1 MEFYFL
7 GWVCK
12 KMKGSGVLG
21 KGKGSTNDLPPLEQ
35 EFAVIIAA
43 QQGDREAAAQ
53 LYSWFGGLLYRQVIL
68 SRLPNIEQAED
79 VLRDCFRI
87 VFERIEQ
94 FTPKDRSIF
103 FWIRR
108 IAIHLVI
115 DVYRR
120 QKKTKRIAERL
131 LAQDAVY
138 DTVGDAPPSP
148 DQGLFRKD
156 ARELIEGSFAKIN
169 PRYAA
174 ALRLRLLED
183 KSRIECAT
191 ILEVTVSTF
200 DVLLH
205 RACKAFREN
214 YPP

>member
-1 MEFYFL
+1 MD
-7 GWVCK
+7 GRD
-12 KMKGSGVLG
+12 VLG
-21 KGKGSTNDLPPLEQ
+21 AGKGTSRDLPPLDE
-35 EFAVIIAA
+35 EFSVISAA
-43 QQGDREAAAQ
+43 QEGDREAAAQ
-53 LYSWFGGLLYRQVIL
+53 LYTWFGEIIYRQVIL
-68 SRLPNIEQAED
+68 SRLPVLEQAED

-94 FTPKDRSIF
+94 FVPKDRSIF

-115 DVYRR
+115 DVYRG
-120 QKKTKRIAERL
+120 QKKTRRIAERL

-138 DTVGDAPPSP
+138 DIVGDAPPSP
-148 DQGLFRKD
+148 DQGLFRAD
-156 ARELIEGSFAKIN
+156 ARKLIEGSFLKIN

-183 KSRIECAT
+183 KSRTECAA
-191 ILEVTVSTF
+191 ILEITVSTF

-205 RACKAFREN
+205 RACKSFREN